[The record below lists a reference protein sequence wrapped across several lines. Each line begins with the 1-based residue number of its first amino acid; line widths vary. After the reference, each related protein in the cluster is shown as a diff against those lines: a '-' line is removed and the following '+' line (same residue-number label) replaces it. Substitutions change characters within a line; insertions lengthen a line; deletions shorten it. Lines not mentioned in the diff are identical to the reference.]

1 MRIGIVVI
9 NWNGLELLKKYLKV
23 LIQNSVDHNIYLIDN
38 NSEDESVSYVSSNH
52 SEVNIIKLDKN
63 YGFAE
68 GYNRGIQKVKE
79 EIICIINNDVEVT
92 KDWLKPIVKKLNN
105 YPDLIIQPKILD
117 INKKSHFEY
126 AGAAGGYIDKY
137 GYPYCRGRIFETIE
151 EDKNQYKDEEIFW
164 SSGACMFLSK
174 KIFNELGGFDKSFF
188 AHMEEIDFC
197 WRAFNHG
204 YKTHLV
210 SCSKIYH
217 LGAATI
223 KKDSKK
229 TFLNYRNSLLMLTKN
244 LPLKSLLNT
253 LLIRLIMDILSSL
266 RFILSGKIYHFMSIY
281 KAHLHYYLM
290 LRGLLSKRNN
300 GKIRSNYFKINS
312 IVYKYFVQGKKKF
325 FQL

>member
-23 LIQNSVDHNIYLIDN
+23 LIQNSVNHNIYLIDN
-38 NSEDESVSYVSSNH
+38 NSEDESVSYVRNNH

-92 KDWLKPIVKKLNN
+92 KDWLKPIVKKFNN

-117 INKKSHFEY
+117 INKKTHFEY

-210 SCSKIYH
+210 SSSKIYH

>member
-23 LIQNSVDHNIYLIDN
+23 LIQNSVNHNIYLIDN
-38 NSEDESVSYVSSNH
+38 NSEDESVSYVRSNH

-92 KDWLKPIVKKLNN
+92 KDWLKPIVKKFNN

-210 SCSKIYH
+210 SSSKIYH

>member
-1 MRIGIVVI
+1 M

-38 NSEDESVSYVSSNH
+38 NSEDESVSFVRNNY
-52 SEVNIIKLDKN
+52 SEVNIINLDKN

-68 GYNRGIQKVKE
+68 GYNRGILKVKE

-92 KDWLKPIVKKLNN
+92 KDWLKPIVKKFNN

-117 INKKSHFEY
+117 INKKTYFEY

-210 SCSKIYH
+210 STSKIYH

>member
-9 NWNGLELLKKYLKV
+9 NWNGFELLKKYLKV

-38 NSEDESVSYVSSNH
+38 NSEDESVSYVRSNH

-105 YPDLIIQPKILD
+105 SPDLIIQPKILD

-210 SCSKIYH
+210 STSKIYH

>member
-9 NWNGLELLKKYLKV
+9 NWNGLEFLKKYLKV
-23 LIQNSVDHNIYLIDN
+23 LIQNSVNHNIYLIDN
-38 NSEDESVSYVSSNH
+38 NSKDESVSYVRNNY
-52 SEVNIIKLDKN
+52 SEVNIINLDKN

-68 GYNRGIQKVKE
+68 GYNRGILKVKE
-79 EIICIINNDVEVT
+79 EFICIINNDVEVT
-92 KDWLKPIVKKLNN
+92 RGWLKPIVKKLNN
-105 YPDLIIQPKILD
+105 SPDLIIQPKILD

-164 SSGACMFLSK
+164 ASGACMFLSK
-174 KIFNELGGFDKSFF
+174 KTFSELGGFDKSFF

-210 SCSKIYH
+210 SSSKIYH

-229 TFLNYRNSLLMLTKN
+229 TYLNYRNSLLMLTKN
-244 LPLKSLLNT
+244 LPLKSLLSR

-266 RFILSGKIYHFMSIY
+266 RFIFSGKIYHFMSIY
-281 KAHLHYYLM
+281 KAHFHYYFM
-290 LRGLLSKRNN
+290 LRSLLGKRNN

>member
-23 LIQNSVDHNIYLIDN
+23 LIQNSVNHNIYLIDN
-38 NSEDESVSYVSSNH
+38 NSEDESVSYVRSNH

-92 KDWLKPIVKKLNN
+92 KDWLKPIVKKFNN

-117 INKKSHFEY
+117 INKKSHFDY

-210 SCSKIYH
+210 STSKIYH

>member
-1 MRIGIVVI
+1 MKIGIVVI

-23 LIQNSVDHNIYLIDN
+23 LIQNSVHHNIYLIDN
-38 NSEDESVSYVSSNH
+38 NSEDESVSYVRSNH

-92 KDWLKPIVKKLNN
+92 KDWLKPIVKKLNDS
-105 YPDLIIQPKILD
+105 PDLIIQPKILD

-210 SCSKIYH
+210 STSKIYH